1 MHSELFHA
9 VSYVYISLLEQP
21 FVFPAVNNYFTFLL
35 ARFISIH
42 ITTTASPNSNRK
54 SLVIFQCIRQSMIFI
69 PVPFLR
75 NTLSRSPHLPSP
87 FRIGCFLDVYFCSH
101 PWNAFPTF
109 LLETW
114 FWDSL
119 SFFIVPHQKKKKK
132 KNQYSS
138 SFWEKGVCY
147 ENGIAYL
154 SLAYVSQ
161 SRRIIFPK
169 SCKGISLLSLASDF
183 VVDHFNANLISD
195 LAQVILFS
203 SLRIFRIFILPI
215 TLKFYES
222 IHCAEHKMSPLCSFY
237 GWFSLVQFL
246 HFLELSSDFE
256 LSGLIL

>member
-132 KNQYSS
+132 
-138 SFWEKGVCY
+138 
-147 ENGIAYL
+147 
-154 SLAYVSQ
+154 
-161 SRRIIFPK
+161 RISILVASGKRVYAMKMVLHIF
-169 SCKGISLLSLASDF
+169 LLPMY
-183 VVDHFNANLISD
+183 HNLE
-195 LAQVILFS
+195 
-203 SLRIFRIFILPI
+203 
-215 TLKFYES
+215 ES
-222 IHCAEHKMSPLCSFY
+222 
-237 GWFSLVQFL
+237 FSLKVAKVFPYYL
-246 HFLELSSDFE
+246 
-256 LSGLIL
+256 